1 MFGCLR
7 RLGCLVVLLVA
18 VLLYLTRD
26 YTRVLWQPPLDRL
39 LGRRR
44 EVATAPPTGVAAE
57 RTWQPL
63 SQPAAAR
70 GELAVRRLAA
80 RRGPVYVSLTPD
92 ELASY
97 AFLSLSDA
105 LPASLRDA
113 ETRVRD
119 DRVYVRAVVSPDEL
133 PGGAALRRVLTRRDT
148 LQLGGTFDVLR
159 PGLAQ
164 FRVRDVQ
171 VGALPLPAAVIP
183 GIVARVR
190 RGAVPDGVAEGAFPV
205 PVPDYIGDV
214 RIARGRVTLYKATP

>member
-18 VLLYLTRD
+18 VLLYVTRD
-26 YTRVLWQPPLDRL
+26 YTRALWEAPLDRL
-39 LGRRR
+39 LGRGR
-44 EVATAPPTGVAAE
+44 EVAVAAPAA

-80 RRGPVYVSLTPD
+80 RRGPVYVSLTAD

-105 LPASLRDA
+105 LPPSLRDA
-113 ETRVRD
+113 ETTIRGD
-119 DRVYVRAVVSPDEL
+119 TVYVRAVVSPDEL
-133 PGGAALRRVLTRRDT
+133 PGGVALRRVLTRRDT
-148 LQLGGTFDVLR
+148 LQLGGTFDVVR
-159 PGLAQ
+159 PSLAQ
-164 FRVRDVQ
+164 FRVRAVR

-183 GIVARVR
+183 GVVRRVR
-190 RGAVPDGVAEGAFPV
+190 QGAVPDGVAEDAFPV

>member
-18 VLLYLTRD
+18 LLLYVTRD

-39 LGRRR
+39 LGRNR
-44 EVATAPPTGVAAE
+44 EVAVASPATE

-80 RRGPVYVSLTPD
+80 RRGPVYVSLTAD

-113 ETRVRD
+113 ETTVRD

-164 FRVRDVQ
+164 FRVRDVR

-190 RGAVPDGVAEGAFPV
+190 RGEVPDGVAEDAFPV

>member
-7 RLGCLVVLLVA
+7 RLGCLVVILAAA
-18 VLLYLTRD
+18 VLYLSRD
-26 YTRVLWQPPLDRL
+26 LWRPLLARTS
-39 LGRRR
+39 GRNP
-44 EVATAPPTGVAAE
+44 EAAPETVQ
-57 RTWQPL
+57 TWQPL
-63 SQPAAAR
+63 SQAAAER
-70 GELAVRRLAA
+70 GERAVRALAA
-80 RRGPVYVSLTPD
+80 RRGPVYVSLRAG

-113 ETRVRD
+113 ETAVVG
-119 DRVYVRAVVSPDEL
+119 DRVYVRAVVSPEEL
-133 PGGAALRRVLTRRDT
+133 PGGGALRTVLTRRDT
-148 LQLGGTFDVLR
+148 LRLGGTFDVLR

-183 GIVARVR
+183 RVVARVR
-190 RGAVPDGVAEGAFPV
+190 RGAVPAGVDDDAFPV

-214 RIARGRVTLYKATP
+214 RIARGRVTLYKAGPTPTPTPP